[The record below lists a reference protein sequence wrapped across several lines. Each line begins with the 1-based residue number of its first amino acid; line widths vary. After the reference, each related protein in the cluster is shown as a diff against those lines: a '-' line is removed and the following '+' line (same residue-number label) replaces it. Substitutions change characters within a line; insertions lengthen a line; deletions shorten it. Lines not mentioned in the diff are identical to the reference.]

1 MSLCVSLNPDGT
13 LSPTGQPVAD
23 CTGYV
28 LATPAEI
35 YVAQSVAAA
44 FEAPDVQVLA
54 GWFAGV
60 FSLVVVLYLSARA
73 IGSVV
78 NSVR

>member
-1 MSLCVSLNPDGT
+1 MSLCVVLNPDGT

-35 YVAQSVAAA
+35 YFTEVMASA
-44 FEAPDVQVLA
+44 FEAPSNAALA

-60 FSLVVVLYLSARA
+60 FSLVLVLYLSARA
-73 IGSVV
+73 IGSIV